1 MASGSRSGSGWL
13 SRMWDSLE
21 RDEKKMVVHFG
32 LGIVTIYISIKAQ
45 QYLMS
50 SLVNPKYAKQKA
62 QALGILQ
69 LDIVRKQPV
78 VFYNN

>member
-1 MASGSRSGSGWL
+1 
-13 SRMWDSLE
+13 MWDDLE

-32 LGIVTIYISIKAQ
+32 LGIITLALSIKAQ

-50 SLVNPKYAKQKA
+50 SLINPKYAKQKA

-69 LDIVRKQPV
+69 SGFQTFVLCSGIPDDQ
-78 VFYNN
+78 